1 MTNPSPKILE
11 WLHKL
16 SSDENGSPSSK
27 RIIGILSSLA
37 LIFVLIYSSLHETKP
52 VNDTIVNAVA
62 LLAFGCL
69 GLTSV
74 DKFTALKKQIKEGIS
89 NNTTTEASETPVE
102 NTNN

>member
-1 MTNPSPKILE
+1 MTNPAPKILE

-16 SSDENGSPSSK
+16 ASDENGSPSSK
-27 RIIGILSSLA
+27 RVIGILSSLA

-69 GLTSV
+69 GLSSV
-74 DKFTALKKQIKEGIS
+74 DKFTAIKKQIKEATS
-89 NNTTTEASETPVE
+89 NKTEDAAENTT
-102 NTNN
+102 N

>member
-1 MTNPSPKILE
+1 MTNPIPKILE

-16 SSDENGSPSSK
+16 ASDENGSPSSK
-27 RIIGILSSLA
+27 RVIGILSSLA

-69 GLTSV
+69 GLSSV
-74 DKFTALKKQIKEGIS
+74 DKFTAIKKQIKEATS
-89 NNTTTEASETPVE
+89 NKTEDVSE
-102 NTNN
+102 NTQN

>member
-1 MTNPSPKILE
+1 MTNPAPKILE

-16 SSDENGSPSSK
+16 ASDENGSPSSK
-27 RIIGILSSLA
+27 RVIGILSSLA

-69 GLTSV
+69 GLSSV
-74 DKFTALKKQIKEGIS
+74 DKFTAIKKQIKEATS
-89 NNTTTEASETPVE
+89 NKTEDAAE
-102 NTNN
+102 NTQN